1 MELSV
6 VGDEERRALT
16 LHTVKE
22 KHEREE
28 AFLCCFFNFLSFPSF
43 YFFISNCVLKAEVDR

>member
-1 MELSV
+1 M